1 MFAIDFHTHTY
12 HSYDSLMRPARILHL
27 AKERGLNGIVISDH
41 NTIKGGLECSA
52 LNMDSDFKVIVGSEI
67 KTSVGD
73 ITGLNLKEEITA
85 YYFSEVIEQIK
96 KQDGLVLLVHPYYH
110 HKLNEID
117 YSTIDLIE
125 GYNARVPKDKNELAI
140 ALAKEHKIPFV
151 AGSDAHLYNEIAN
164 CRTYFDDMNNLLLPL
179 NSEFKRNKFYSDVIS
194 QGIKV
199 FKSKSSKNF
208 YKWVKWAPVYLYK
221 RAIEK
226 R

>member
-12 HSYDSLMRPARILHL
+12 HSYDSLMKPARILQL

-41 NTIKGGLECSA
+41 NSIQGGLECAA
-52 LNMDSDFKVIVGSEI
+52 LNKDSDFKVIVGSEV

-73 ITGLNLKEEITA
+73 ITGLNLKEEVTA
-85 YYFSEVIEQIK
+85 YYFSEVIQQIK
-96 KQDGLVLLVHPYYH
+96 NQGGLVLLVHPFYSH
-110 HKLNEID
+110 RLNEIN
-117 YSTIDLIE
+117 YSSIDLIE
-125 GYNARVPKDKNELAI
+125 GYNARVPIGKNEQAI

-164 CRTYFDDMNNLLLPL
+164 CRTFFNDMNTLLQPL
-179 NSEFKRNKFYSDVIS
+179 KSEFKRNTFYSEVIS

-199 FKSKSSKNF
+199 LKTRSGKNF

-221 RAIEK
+221 RAKEK
-226 R
+226 S